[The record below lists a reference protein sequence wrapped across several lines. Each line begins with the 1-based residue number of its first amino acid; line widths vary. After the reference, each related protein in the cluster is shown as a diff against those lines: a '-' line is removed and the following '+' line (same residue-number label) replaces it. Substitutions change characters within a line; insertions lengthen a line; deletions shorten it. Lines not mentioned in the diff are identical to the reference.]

1 MKKQRLLV
9 RAIKVNV
16 NRRFQKA
23 IYKEQEVNK
32 IFASYREASKMYNLK
47 NCNYD
52 YIDDNS
58 NVIKSVKNYNYNEL
72 DLNCMY

>member
-9 RAIKVNV
+9 RTIKVNV
-16 NRRFQKA
+16 NSNFKKA
-23 IYKEQEVNK
+23 IYREKEVNK
-32 IFASYREASKMYNLK
+32 IFDSYSEASKMYNLK

-52 YIDDNS
+52 YIGDDLNI
-58 NVIKSVKNYNYNEL
+58 IKSVHNYKHNEL

>member
-1 MKKQRLLV
+1 MKNQRLLV
-9 RAIKVNV
+9 RTIKVNV
-16 NRRFQKA
+16 NSNFKKA
-23 IYKEQEVNK
+23 IYMEKEVNK

-52 YIDDNS
+52 YIDDDC
-58 NVIKSVKNYNYNEL
+58 NVIRSIKNYRYNEL